1 MTEQAEQRKDIVM
14 VVAAALLAGWALI
27 AAIHNTL

>member
-14 VVAAALLAGWALI
+14 AVAAAFLAGWALV
-27 AAIHNTL
+27 AAIHAAL